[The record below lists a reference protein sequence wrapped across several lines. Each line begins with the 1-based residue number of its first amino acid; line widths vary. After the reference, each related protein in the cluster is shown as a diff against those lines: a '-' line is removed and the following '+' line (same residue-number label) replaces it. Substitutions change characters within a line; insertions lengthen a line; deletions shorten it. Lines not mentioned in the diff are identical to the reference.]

1 MPGGSAPVIIL
12 PVRSRLTLFA
22 IVLAA
27 LSVIAFFLPWLR
39 LAPVNLPTQA
49 MILREAVLEN
59 ERTWVN
65 DYVLMR
71 GSEWREATRKPAEG
85 FSGYQLAVS
94 TETESPLGETVSL
107 VSNLLFSSTEPSPY
121 LKLLILGPLFSLFSI
136 FVLLLGRPRSLLFGL
151 AAGQIL
157 YYLGVRY
164 KMKESL
170 LLSLGTNAGPGF
182 WICLYATV
190 LAGLC
195 TLLVALLPGG
205 KK

>member
-1 MPGGSAPVIIL
+1 MPGAAPAVNIG

-27 LSVIAFFLPWLR
+27 LSVVAFFLPWLR

-49 MILREAVLEN
+49 MVLREAVLEN
-59 ERTWVN
+59 ERTWIN

-71 GSEWREATRKPAEG
+71 RSEWREATRNPAEG

-107 VSNLLFSSTEPSPY
+107 VSSLLFSSSEPSPW
-121 LKLLILGPLFSLFSI
+121 LKLLVLGPLFSLFSI
-136 FVLLLGRPRSLLFGL
+136 FILLLGRPRTLLLGL
-151 AAGQIL
+151 AAGQVL
-157 YYLGVRY
+157 YYLAVRY

-170 LLSLGTNAGPGF
+170 LLSLGTHAGPGF